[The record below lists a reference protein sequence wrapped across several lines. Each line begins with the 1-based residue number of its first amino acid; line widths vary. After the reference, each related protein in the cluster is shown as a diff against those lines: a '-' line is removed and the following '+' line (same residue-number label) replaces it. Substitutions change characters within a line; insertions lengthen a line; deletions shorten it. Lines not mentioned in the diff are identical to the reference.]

1 MTTLSSPF
9 ALAATSSVL
18 AFAFAGDFSRDAT
31 TRRFGFTTVRPASD
45 CAAAGCTLSGS
56 ALAEVRPASKAALAV
71 MAKRL
76 SRLRK

>member
-1 MTTLSSPF
+1 
-9 ALAATSSVL
+9 LAATSSVL

-31 TRRFGFTTVRPASD
+31 TRRFAFTTDRPASY
-45 CAAAGCTLSGS
+45 CGG
-56 ALAEVRPASKAALAV
+56 ALNGKAFAEVRPASKAALAV